1 MKRKLSKR
9 GLLTARIM
17 KDGQVNLT
25 FGRKKLAFILPEIFS
40 EGWAKHTAKASSKVK
55 GQQALV
61 TVPDGT
67 IGLKTS
73 VKPTKNGIQVSAVLT
88 PLSDVKI
95 IHIRQV
101 VNLRYNDWAGKAFRL
116 GTKQGTIPV
125 KPQAD
130 NKISEGK
137 SVRLVLGPQASLGGK
152 SLQIQAPRLQL
163 VLQDNRQWTPFLHAF
178 VTKGEPSE
186 PAWIWKKGVKKEY
199 RMNVTVS

>member
-1 MKRKLSKR
+1 MKTKPSKPGSLKARVMVDGGVVLSL
-9 GLLTARIM
+9 GP
-17 KDGQVNLT
+17 
-25 FGRKKLAFILPEIFS
+25 KKLAFILPEIFS
-40 EGWAKHTAKASSKVK
+40 EGWAKNTAKASSK
-55 GQQALV
+55 GRQALV
-61 TVPDGT
+61 TVPTGT
-67 IGLKTS
+67 IGLKTH
-73 VKPTKNGIQVSAVLT
+73 VKPAKNGFQITAVLT

-101 VNLRYNDWAGKAFRL
+101 VNMPYNDWAGKSFSL
-116 GTKQGTIPV
+116 GNTKGTIPV
-125 KPQAD
+125 KPSAD

-152 SLQIQAPRLQL
+152 NLQIQTPRLQL